1 MGRSLI
7 VSRRQTLGDSPMLA
21 VTHHLQTEQS
31 VCGCVCGCGLPLGKL
46 FVCSEHHVGVTQI
59 IVQSLAPTKQEQRYG
74 V

>member
-7 VSRRQTLGDSPMLA
+7 VSKRQTFGDSPMLS
-21 VTHHLQTEQS
+21 VTYHLQTEQAA
-31 VCGCVCGCGLPLGKL
+31 CGCGCGLPLGKL

-59 IVQSLAPTKQEQRYG
+59 IVQRLASTKQEQRYG

>member
-7 VSRRQTLGDSPMLA
+7 VSRRQTLGDSPMLSVA
-21 VTHHLQTEQS
+21 YCQQTEQS
-31 VCGCVCGCGLPLGKL
+31 VCGCRLPLGKL

-59 IVQSLAPTKQEQRYG
+59 IVQRLAPTKQEQRYG

>member
-21 VTHHLQTEQS
+21 VTYHLQTEQS
-31 VCGCVCGCGLPLGKL
+31 VCGCGLPLGKL

-59 IVQSLAPTKQEQRYG
+59 IVQSLAPT
-74 V
+74 